1 LPSKIP
7 TYPAKKRGTT
17 ARDMT
22 VAFPSFQYRFMPAM
36 GHVIF
41 PANFHPVGTQR
52 AAQAMIERVAS
63 APAAGSAE
71 GSAPAPGAGG
81 RWLVVGGSGGFGSA
95 ARAVLGARRGAHTLN
110 VSLDALPALDSNNRV
125 RQVGSPGFHRTL
137 ALEKALRAR
146 GLVARTVQGDAFD
159 PEVREAVIAEIRE
172 HFGGKLD
179 GIVWSLAAPRALDP
193 RTGKAVSSF
202 LRPLGSPVTL
212 KTFSGRDE
220 RAGTPPKIV
229 EMTIPPGT
237 PEEAVGTIYVMG
249 GGIVDRFVSTLLAA
263 DVLAPGAT
271 VLTISYRGNPLNEG
285 LYRKGLIGLAK
296 ADLEH
301 TTRALDAVLQARV
314 GGRAIAV
321 EGPAVVTEASGG
333 IPGVPLYLAH
343 VMDVMGEQF
352 EDPTASMMRMFD
364 QHFGLAGSGFSGTL
378 DAEGLLRMDD
388 RELAEPVQA
397 EMTARFAAANPG
409 DVFPDALYDAFMT
422 AYAQT
427 RGFSVPGIDYEA
439 ELDPAVV
446 CAGG

>member
-1 LPSKIP
+1 MS
-7 TYPAKKRGTT
+7 
-17 ARDMT
+17 

-41 PANFHPVGTQR
+41 PANFHPVGTQV
-52 AAQAMIERVAS
+52 AAKAMIDRVATT
-63 APAAGSAE
+63 PVPE
-71 GSAPAPGAGG
+71 PGAGG
-81 RWLVVGGSGGFGSA
+81 NWLVVGGSGGFGSA

-110 VSLDALPALDSNNRV
+110 VSLDALPQLESNNKV

-137 ALEKALRAR
+137 AVEQALRAR
-146 GLVARTVQGDAFD
+146 GLTARTVQGDAFD
-159 PEVREAVIAEIRE
+159 PEVREAVINELRE

-193 RTGKAVSSF
+193 RTGKPVSSA
-202 LRPLGSPVTL
+202 LKPLGAPVTL

-220 RAGTPPKIV
+220 RSGTPPTVV
-229 EMTIPPGT
+229 EMTVAPGT

-249 GGIVDRFVSTLLAA
+249 GGIVDRWISTLLAA
-263 DVLAPGAT
+263 DVLAPGFT
-271 VLTISYRGNPLNEG
+271 LLTISYRGNPLNEG

-296 ADLEH
+296 ADLEY
-301 TTRALDAVLQARV
+301 TSRALDALLQQRV

-333 IPGVPLYLAH
+333 IPGVPLYLAN
-343 VMDVMGEQF
+343 VMDVMGAQF

-364 QHFGLAGSGFSGTL
+364 QHFGAAGPTL

-388 RELAEPVQA
+388 RELAEPIQA
-397 EMTARFAAANPG
+397 EMTARFAAATPG
-409 DVFPDALYDAFMT
+409 EPFPDARYDAFMT

-427 RGFSVPGIDYEA
+427 RGFAVPGIDYEA
-439 ELDPAVV
+439 EFEPAAV
-446 CAGG
+446 CAAGPT